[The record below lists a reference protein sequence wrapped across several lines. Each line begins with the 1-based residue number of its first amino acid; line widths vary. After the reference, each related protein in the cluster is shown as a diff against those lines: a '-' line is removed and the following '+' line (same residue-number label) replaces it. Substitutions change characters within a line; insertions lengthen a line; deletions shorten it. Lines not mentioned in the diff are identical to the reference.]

1 MSKEISRSKTAM
13 KHFAFVLSLIVYAV
27 LSYGQTDKDMPL
39 KVTACELYEHPEQ
52 YAARMVEVRAN
63 VSGKDLALDDFSDQ
77 KSCSAYMKLHLE
89 FPQEIRPVPNF
100 NLVHDDAY
108 NELFEKLHGG
118 MNVTATYEGRFD
130 PAFVWNDQ
138 KRRRVGES
146 ISDGFG
152 KKHRYDGRIV
162 LRKVSDVLARPM
174 PRR

>member
-1 MSKEISRSKTAM
+1 VPAHYEVLGIRSSADRLRSP
-13 KHFAFVLSLIVYAV
+13 V
-27 LSYGQTDKDMPL
+27 YGQTDKDMPL
-39 KVTACELYEHPEQ
+39 PVTACELYEHPEQ
-52 YAARMVEVRAN
+52 YAGRMVEVRAN

-146 ISDGFG
+146 TSDGYG